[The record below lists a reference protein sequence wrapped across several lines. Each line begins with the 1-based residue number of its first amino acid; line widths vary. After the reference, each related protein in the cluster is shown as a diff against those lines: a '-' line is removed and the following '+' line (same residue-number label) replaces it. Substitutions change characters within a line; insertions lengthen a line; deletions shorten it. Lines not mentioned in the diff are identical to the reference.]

1 MRLVRRLQHTVIK
14 VVVDLFGSMDGS
26 ALLYLYKVSAGFR
39 LMYSINN
46 INKTIIIMVKQ
57 NLLTKLLLLFAL
69 IVGSTSVWAEDEI
82 TLNFSDYATANSWV
96 NETAYTGSIS
106 INSDV
111 SVSCVSGGN
120 NGKYY
125 TSNTSWRH
133 YESNNGAITITTN
146 SGTLNSIT
154 FTYANNNKGV
164 LIYEGTNYATGT
176 ECTAVSGQTTATF
189 TVGHSSGTKAG
200 NVQIQTIT
208 VKYTP
213 ASSDPSSEA
222 YFAVTTPS
230 ISFPATT
237 TYSQVAT
244 TAEGYDGIIIYEITA
259 NTAGATISGSTV
271 TVTQEGS
278 VTVKATAPAITG
290 FAKSEASYTLTV
302 TDTRTKPDLT
312 FAENTQS
319 VTVDETLDAP
329 ILTNP
334 NNLVVTYSSDNTSV
348 ATVDA
353 NGNVTGVA
361 AGTATITASF
371 DGNDEYKP
379 GSASYTIIV
388 NKEELAYNVKET
400 ISNLGYEFWSEITS
414 SKSSAD
420 EINGSQ
426 NGISIKIEKATGTAP
441 RADDSYVR
449 FYKNCLMTISAP
461 SGAYITKIQFLEPS
475 TEAKWEGS
483 MDVNKGFYDNS
494 SKTWYATETDV
505 TKLVLTGVTGTNR
518 IGGMEIYLMVSP
530 LSITP
535 AKQYV
540 SFCSPYA
547 LDFTDTGLTA
557 YVVSAET
564 ETSVSLTAVNRVPAN
579 TGLVLKGTANTNYTV
594 PVLSGEADT
603 FENKLE
609 ATGTEGVTVDAN
621 SVYVLS
627 DGQFKLYTGTT
638 IVGGKAYLPTTSGAP
653 ALSLDFGEGTTG
665 INLTSVN
672 GLHTTDNVYFDLSGR
687 RIAQPTKGLYIVNG
701 KKVLVP

>member
-1 MRLVRRLQHTVIK
+1 MVGLTGDTVR
-14 VVVDLFGSMDGS
+14 S

-39 LMYSINN
+39 LMYSINI

-69 IVGSTSVWAEDEI
+69 IVGSTSVWADDIIES
-82 TLNFSDYATANSWV
+82 NFTDKDLTVGDNELKWTGTNISQFEKSGDARGVQSNKNTTAMVFTSNATQTEVLGTIKKIVVTASANA
-96 NETAYTGSIS
+96 ERSIS
-106 INSDV
+106 V
-111 SVSCVSGGN
+111 TVGGN
-120 NGKYY
+120 NFG
-125 TSNTSWRH
+125 
-133 YESNNGAITITTN
+133 TTQSVAKGSKN
-146 SGTLNSIT
+146 ADFTFEGNASGTIVISFNAGSSSSSCWIKKIVV
-154 FTYANNNKGV
+154 TYAANITDNR
-164 LIYEGTNYATGT
+164 TNPELVY
-176 ECTAVSGQTTATF
+176 
-189 TVGHSSGTKAG
+189 TVTS
-200 NVQIQTIT
+200 QTINIGET
-208 VKYTP
+208 L
-213 ASSDPSSEA
+213 
-222 YFAVTTPS
+222 
-230 ISFPATT
+230 
-237 TYSQVAT
+237 
-244 TAEGYDGIIIYEITA
+244 
-259 NTAGATISGSTV
+259 
-271 TVTQEGS
+271 
-278 VTVKATAPAITG
+278 TAPA
-290 FAKSEASYTLTV
+290 
-302 TDTRTKPDLT
+302 
-312 FAENTQS
+312 
-319 VTVDETLDAP
+319 
-329 ILTNP
+329 LTNP
-334 NNLVVTYSSDNTSV
+334 YDLSVTYSSDKTSV

-388 NKEELAYNVKET
+388 NREELAYNVKET
-400 ISNLGYEFWSEITS
+400 ISNLGYDFWSEITS
-414 SKSSAD
+414 SGSSAD

-426 NGISIKIEKATGTAP
+426 NGIDIKIEKATGTAP
-441 RADDSYVR
+441 RADGNYVR
-449 FYKNCLMTISAP
+449 FYKNCIMTISAP
-461 SGAYITKIQFLEPS
+461 TGSYFTKIVFKEPLS
-475 TEAKWEGS
+475 GNEWKGT
-483 MDVNKGFYDNS
+483 MDPDKGDYDNTE
-494 SKTWYATETDV
+494 KTWYASETGV

-653 ALSLDFGEGTTG
+653 ALSLNFDEGTTG

-672 GLHTTDNVYFDLSGR
+672 GLQTTDNVYFDLSGR

-701 KKVLVP
+701 KKVIIK